1 MNSKLRK
8 SVNSNGKLRKQQ
20 SGKKQGVANSR
31 ARPSRATNKRSDNS
45 IFYFGHPVNSLSL
58 FGSAAANEAHV
69 DIPSLFTARVL
80 SLLGRAHNFLSGS
93 IIFSGIWERG
103 SSVSGGGSEI
113 EVRFKPKNNF

>member
-1 MNSKLRK
+1 M
-8 SVNSNGKLRKQQ
+8 
-20 SGKKQGVANSR
+20 
-31 ARPSRATNKRSDNS
+31 RPSRATNK
-45 IFYFGHPVNSLSL
+45 FHFGHPVNSLSL
-58 FGSAAANEAHV
+58 FESAAANEAHV

-93 IIFSGIWERG
+93 IIFSGMWERG